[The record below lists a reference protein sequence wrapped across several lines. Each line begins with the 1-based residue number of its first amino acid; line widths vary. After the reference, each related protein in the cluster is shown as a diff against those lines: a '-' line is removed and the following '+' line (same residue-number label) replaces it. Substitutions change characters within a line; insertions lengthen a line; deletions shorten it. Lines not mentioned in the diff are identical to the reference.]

1 VTKDAATRSSSGI
14 AEEGGCMEKIKVTAG
29 VFWVDIPEADLR
41 VLCGCPADIV
51 KHLQKRGLIVSR
63 VKGNVEY
70 ETGPNAILLS
80 DTSIQNGQ
88 FSNLA
93 EFPILQMFYRQG
105 LLIPGHP
112 CNTGRKPL
120 LIGIPNQIS
129 AQSEY
134 IMRGNYGLLTLD
146 EIVAAGVPK
155 PLARSM
161 YELKLKFAFHNM
173 RPVEELLEYRL
184 MEKDPVELRGGVTL
198 SRVNLNVYEFSYRGQ
213 KVGVDLNLGKNEQY
227 EPAVRLDFHKI
238 NREYFSVIHI
248 GEGDGWDPTRPCMSS
263 IITFQ
268 GKIFLIDTGP
278 NIIHTLTALGISVNE
293 IEGIFHTHAHDDHF
307 AGLTSL
313 VRSDHRIKYYA
324 TPLVRAS
331 VSKKLAT
338 LMSISEQRFTNSFEI
353 RDLESGA
360 WNDIDGLEVMPV
372 FSPHPVETSVFF
384 FRTFWEDGYK
394 TYAHLADIPSL
405 KILDELLLKDAAKDK
420 QARLI
425 YDDFKKSV
433 SLPVNLKKIDV
444 GGGMIHGAAEDFID
458 DQSQKII
465 LSHTSRELTD
475 AQKEIG
481 SNAAFG
487 MEDVLISAHK
497 NYSMQ
502 AAFNYLRSFFPQAKT
517 HDLNMLLNCYEMA
530 VNVGMII
537 IKKGS
542 VNRYIYLILNGVVEF
557 IDSELGIHNELS
569 AGSFIGELS
578 ALTNSPSRRTYRA
591 MSYVRVLQ
599 IPIELYKVFITRIF
613 LYRDIKRINENL
625 NFIQCTDLFGEMV
638 SSVIQNRIA
647 QEMKP
652 LSLAKGRP
660 IAVAD
665 KPALYM
671 LKEGRVR
678 IYFEETPIDLLMPG
692 DFFGE
697 ESILLGSS
705 SLFSA
710 KAEKDSELLVI
721 PAEALKNIPI
731 IEWKILE
738 IFERRLSAFGTQLR
752 SS

>member
-1 VTKDAATRSSSGI
+1 
-14 AEEGGCMEKIKVTAG
+14 MEKIKVTTG
-29 VFWVDIPEADLR
+29 VYWIEIPEVDLC

-63 VKGNVEY
+63 VKGNYEY
-70 ETGPNAILLS
+70 ETGRNAILLAAP
-80 DTSIQNGQ
+80 SIQNGQ

-105 LLIPGHP
+105 MLIPGHP
-112 CNTGRKPL
+112 SNTGRRPL
-120 LIGIPNQIS
+120 LIGVPNQIS

-134 IMRGNYGLLTLD
+134 IMRGNYGLLTVD
-146 EIVAAGVPK
+146 EITATGVAK
-155 PLARSM
+155 PLSRAM
-161 YELKLKFAFHNM
+161 YDLKLKFAFHKM
-173 RPVEELLEYRL
+173 RPVDELLDYRL
-184 MEKDPVELRGGVTL
+184 MEREPVELRDGAL
-198 SRVNLNVYEFSYRGQ
+198 LRRLKLNLYEFSYKGQ
-213 KVGVDLNLGKNEQY
+213 TVMVDLNLKKNEHY

-248 GEGDGWDPTRPCMSS
+248 GEGDGWDTTRPCMAS

-268 GKIFLIDTGP
+268 GKIYLIDTGP

-313 VRSDHRIKYYA
+313 VRSDHKIKYYA

-338 LMSISEQRFTNSFEI
+338 LMAISEQRFTGSFEI
-353 RDLESGA
+353 CDLESDA
-360 WNDIDGLEVMPV
+360 WNNIDGLEVMPV
-372 FSPHPVETSVFF
+372 FSPHPVETTVFF

-394 TYAHLADIPSL
+394 TYAHLADIPSF
-405 KILDELLLKDAAKDK
+405 KILDQLLAESSKKDK
-420 QARLI
+420 QAKFI
-425 YDDFKKSV
+425 YDNFKSKITQ
-433 SLPVNLKKIDV
+433 PVNLKKIDV
-444 GGGMIHGAAEDFID
+444 GGGLIHGDAVDFMD
-458 DQSQKII
+458 DKSQKII
-465 LSHTSRELTD
+465 LSHTSTELTD

-481 SNAAFG
+481 SNATFG
-487 MEDVLISAHK
+487 MEDVLIHAHK

-502 AAFNYLRSFFPQAKT
+502 AAWNYLRSFFPQARP

-537 IKKGS
+537 IKKGV

-557 IDSELGIHNELS
+557 IDSDAGIHNELS

-578 ALTNSPSRRTYRA
+578 AITNSASKRTYRA
-591 MSYVRVLQ
+591 TSYVRVLQ
-599 IPIELYKVFITRIF
+599 IPVELYKAFIERNF
-613 LYRDIKRINENL
+613 LIKDIKRINENL
-625 NFIQCTDLFGEMV
+625 NFLQCTDLFGEMV

-647 QEMKP
+647 QEMVTMH
-652 LSLAKGRP
+652 LAKGKT
-660 IAVAD
+660 IQTD
-665 KPALYM
+665 EKPALYM
-671 LKEGRVR
+671 LYKGKMRVF
-678 IYFEETPIDLLMPG
+678 FEDTPIDLLESG

-705 SLFSA
+705 SLFTA
-710 KAEKDSELLVI
+710 KAEKNSDLLAI
-721 PAEALKNIPI
+721 PGEVLKNIPI

-752 SS
+752 NS

>member
-1 VTKDAATRSSSGI
+1 MGLNSIKDLSILGDV
-14 AEEGGCMEKIKVTAG
+14 GCIMEKIKVTTG
-29 VFWVDIPEADLR
+29 VYWIEIPEVDLR

-63 VKGNVEY
+63 VKDNIEY
-70 ETGPNAILLS
+70 ETGPNAILLA

-105 LLIPGHP
+105 MLIPGHP
-112 CNTGRKPL
+112 SNTGLRPL
-120 LIGIPNQIS
+120 LIGVPNQIS

-134 IMRGNYGLLTLD
+134 IMRGNYGLLSTE
-146 EIVAAGVPK
+146 EIINTGVPK
-155 PLARSM
+155 QMARAM
-161 YELKLKFAFHNM
+161 YDLKLKFAFHKLK
-173 RPVEELLEYRL
+173 RVDELLEYRI
-184 MEKDPVELRGGVTL
+184 MENESVELRDEAMVRRL
-198 SRVNLNVYEFSYRGQ
+198 KLNIYEFSYKGQ
-213 KVGVDLNLGKNEQY
+213 TLVVDLNLRKNEQY

-248 GEGDGWDPTRPCMSS
+248 GEGDGWDPTRPCMAS

-268 GKIFLIDTGP
+268 GKIYLIDTGP

-313 VRSDHRIKYYA
+313 VRSDHRIKYFA

-338 LMSISEQRFTNSFEI
+338 LMSISEQRFIGSFEI
-353 RDLESGA
+353 CDLETDV
-360 WNDIDGLEVMPV
+360 WNNIDGLEVMKV
-372 FSPHPVETSVFF
+372 FSPHPVETTVLF

-394 TYAHLADIPSL
+394 TYAHLADIPSF
-405 KILDELLLKDAAKDK
+405 KILDQLLSEPSKKDK
-420 QARLI
+420 QAKYI
-425 YDDFKKSV
+425 YENFKTKITQ
-433 SLPVNLKKIDV
+433 PVQLKKIDV
-444 GGGMIHGAAEDFID
+444 GGGMIHGDAVDFIND
-458 DQSQKII
+458 MSQKII
-465 LSHTSRELTD
+465 LSHTSMELTD

-481 SNAAFG
+481 SNATFG
-487 MEDVLISAHK
+487 MEDVLIHAHK

-502 AAFNYLRSFFPQAKT
+502 AAWNYLRSFFPQARP

-537 IKKGS
+537 IKKGV

-557 IDSELGIHNELS
+557 IDSESGIHNELS

-578 ALTNSPSRRTYRA
+578 AITNSASKRTYRA

-599 IPIELYKVFITRIF
+599 IPVELYKAFIERNF
-613 LYRDIKRINENL
+613 LFKDIKRINENL
-625 NFIQCTDLFGEMV
+625 NFLQCTDLFGEMV

-647 QEMKP
+647 QEMIR
-652 LSLAKGRP
+652 LHLAKGKRLH
-660 IAVAD
+660 VD
-665 KPALYM
+665 EKPALYM
-671 LKEGRVR
+671 VFKGRMRVF
-678 IYFEETPIDLLMPG
+678 FEETPVDVLQPG

-697 ESILLGSS
+697 ESILLGSAT
-705 SLFSA
+705 LFTA
-710 KAEKDSELLVI
+710 KAEKNTDLLAI
-721 PAEALKNIPI
+721 PSDGLKNIPI

-738 IFERRLSAFGTQLR
+738 IFERRLSAFGTKLR
-752 SS
+752 NS

>member
-1 VTKDAATRSSSGI
+1 
-14 AEEGGCMEKIKVTAG
+14 MEKIKVTAG
-29 VFWVDIPEADLR
+29 VYWVDIPAADLR

-51 KHLQKRGLIVSR
+51 KHLQKRGLIVGR
-63 VKGNVEY
+63 VKGDVEY

-93 EFPILQMFYRQG
+93 EFPMLQMFYRQG
-105 LLIPGHP
+105 ILIPGHP
-112 CNTGRKPL
+112 CNTGRRPL

-134 IMRGNYGLLTLD
+134 IMRGNYGLLTLE

-155 PLARSM
+155 PMARAM
-161 YELKLKFAFHNM
+161 YELKLKFAFNRM

-184 MEKDPVELRGGVTL
+184 MEKEPVELREGVTL
-198 SRVNLNVYEFSYRGQ
+198 RRRKLNVYDFCHDGQ
-213 KVGVDLNLGKNEQY
+213 TVTVDLNLGKNEQY

-248 GEGDGWDPTRPCMSS
+248 GEGDGWDPTRPCMAS
-263 IITFQ
+263 IITYQ
-268 GKIFLIDTGP
+268 GKIFLIDAGP

-324 TPLVRAS
+324 TPLVRSS
-331 VSKKLAT
+331 VSKKIAT
-338 LMSISEQRFTNSFEI
+338 LMSISEQRFMNAFEI
-353 RDLESGA
+353 RDLEDGA
-360 WNDIDGLEVMPV
+360 WNDLDGLEVMPV
-372 FSPHPVETSVFF
+372 FSPHPVETTVFF

-394 TYAHLADIPSL
+394 TYAHLADIPSF
-405 KILDELLLKDAAKDK
+405 KVLDDLLLRASVKNK
-420 QARLI
+420 QSRLI
-425 YDDFKKSV
+425 YRNFKESITGAV
-433 SLPVNLKKIDV
+433 QLKKIDV
-444 GGGMIHGAAEDFID
+444 GGGMIHGDAEDFIED
-458 DQSQKII
+458 ESQKII

-481 SNAAFG
+481 SNATFA
-487 MEDVLISAHK
+487 MEDVLIHAHK

-502 AAFNYLRSFFPQAKT
+502 SAFNYLRSLFPQAKT

-557 IDSELGIHNELS
+557 IDSENGIHNELS

-599 IPIELYKVFITRIF
+599 IPIELYKAFISRNF
-613 LYRDIKRINENL
+613 QYRDIKRINENL

-647 QEMKP
+647 QEMRPMSLDKGKP
-652 LSLAKGRP
+652 
-660 IAVAD
+660 IVVD
-665 KPALYM
+665 EKPAIYM
-671 LKEGRVR
+671 LKKGKAR
-678 IYFEETPIDLLMPG
+678 IYFEDTPVDVLLAG

-710 KAEKDSELLVI
+710 KAEKSSELLVI
-721 PAEALKNIPI
+721 PAESLKDIPI

-752 SS
+752 TS

>member
-1 VTKDAATRSSSGI
+1 
-14 AEEGGCMEKIKVTAG
+14 MEKIKVTTG
-29 VFWVDIPEADLR
+29 VYWVDIPEADLR

-51 KHLQKRGLIVSR
+51 KHLQKRGLIVNR
-63 VKGNVEY
+63 VKGNVEF

-105 LLIPGHP
+105 TLIPGHP
-112 CNTGRKPL
+112 CNTGVRPL
-120 LIGIPNQIS
+120 LIGVPNQIS

-134 IMRGNYGLLTLD
+134 IMRGNYGLLTLE
-146 EIVAAGVPK
+146 EIMATGVPK
-155 PLARSM
+155 ATARAM
-161 YELKLKFAFHNM
+161 FELKLKFAFHNM

-184 MEKDPVELRGGVTL
+184 MEMDPVELRNGVML
-198 SRVNLNVYEFSYRGQ
+198 KRINLNVYEFGLNGQ
-213 KVGVDLNLGKNEQY
+213 TVTVDLNLKKNEQY

-248 GEGDGWDPTRPCMSS
+248 GEGDGWDTTRPCMSS

-313 VRSDHRIKYYA
+313 VRSDHRIRYYA

-338 LMSISEQRFTNSFEI
+338 LMSISEQRFTSSFDI
-353 RDLESGA
+353 RDLEA
-360 WNDIDGLEVMPV
+360 DVWNNIDGLEVMPV

-384 FRTFWEDGYK
+384 FRTFWEDGHK

-405 KILDELLLKDAAKDK
+405 KILDDLLLGDAAKNK
-420 QARLI
+420 QARAI
-425 YDDFKKSV
+425 YETFKEKV
-433 SLPVNLKKIDV
+433 SQPVNLKKIDV
-444 GGGMIHGAAEDFID
+444 GGGMIHGAAEDFIH

-481 SNAAFG
+481 SNATFG

-502 AAFNYLRSFFPQAKT
+502 AAFNYLKSFFPQAKA

-537 IKKGS
+537 IKKGV

-557 IDSELGIHNELS
+557 IDSEQGIHNELS

-578 ALTNSPSRRTYRA
+578 ALTNSPSKRTYRA

-599 IPIELYKVFITRIF
+599 IPVELYQAFISRNF

-625 NFIQCTDLFGEMV
+625 NFLQCTDLFGEMV

-647 QEMKP
+647 QEMRP
-652 LSLAKGRP
+652 LKLANGKK
-660 IAVAD
+660 IVVEE

-671 LKEGRVR
+671 VKEGRVR
-678 IYFEETPIDLLMPG
+678 VDFEKTPIDVLLPG

-710 KAEKDSELLVI
+710 RAEKKSELLVI

-752 SS
+752 TS